1 VLFGHPYNWRSDKLL
16 GAILNKDIEYVQVR
30 VEDWDKLW
38 AAFGMEVALQMKVLE
53 TAGLEKG
60 CSKPGV
66 VALKRGFE
74 D

>member
-1 VLFGHPYNWRSDKLL
+1 M
-16 GAILNKDIEYVQVR
+16 NKDIEYVQVR